1 MSCENTIPS
10 QEMPSCPD
18 PPPQPVEI
26 REARFD
32 DWPVIADFNTRL
44 AAETEGKRL
53 DPDTI
58 AQGVRTLLSQPQ
70 HGRYFVACFHGGIV
84 GQIMHTREWSDWRN
98 GEIWWL
104 QSVYVLSDFRQR
116 GVFRALFA
124 HLQSLAQS
132 SPEVIGL
139 RLYFEEHNARA
150 KEAYLNL
157 GLKLAGYSVMEH
169 IFRNEV

>member
-1 MSCENTIPS
+1 MSCDENLPT
-10 QEMPSCPD
+10 QAD
-18 PPPQPVEI
+18 WEI
-26 REARFD
+26 RPARFD

-58 AQGVRTLLSQPQ
+58 AEGVRTLLSQPQ
-70 HGRYFVACFHGGIV
+70 HGRYFLAATDGRIV

-104 QSVYVLSDFRQR
+104 QSVYVLSEFRQR

-124 HLQSLAQS
+124 HLQDLAQA

-139 RLYFEEHNARA
+139 RLYVEEHNTRA
-150 KEAYLNL
+150 QEAYLTL
-157 GLKLAGYSVMEH
+157 GLKRAGYTVMEH